1 MLSAG
6 RRRTGAR
13 NRAHLVRLVLSQH
26 HPCRNNFCPGSGR
39 GLHSD
44 RGQSGGPET
53 SRLHLPVGKRAL
65 RRETPLGLEGAHR
78 LPEGQVQDARPGGRH
93 HRLARWVQ
101 FFKGDIIK
109 MPDRHWYFLRINQAL
124 MSRPTWTSGSTSFAW
139 ILMSLSSWRTPSP
152 LLCSPKRNSSTRS
165 VIHKSSFKWN
175 LKFEFETSGF

>member
-93 HRLARWVQ
+93 HRLAR
-101 FFKGDIIK
+101 
-109 MPDRHWYFLRINQAL
+109 
-124 MSRPTWTSGSTSFAW
+124 
-139 ILMSLSSWRTPSP
+139 
-152 LLCSPKRNSSTRS
+152 
-165 VIHKSSFKWN
+165 
-175 LKFEFETSGF
+175 